1 MIVATK
7 SAMLTHNGSVAK
19 VTVSRSTVA
28 RGTVVARG
36 TIVARET
43 GATPSFGSLTVRPD
57 SATPYSDAT
66 NCKKMKKHV
75 VRPMNAFIVW
85 SQIERRKIAM
95 VRPDIH
101 NAEISKRL
109 GMRWKT
115 LTTAERQ
122 PFIEEAE
129 RLRVLH
135 SQEYPDYKYRPRKKV
150 KPGAGTGGGGVAS
163 GKTAVENRERLA
175 SFVRAAKRKCH
186 DQPST
191 GSSTTSGGEKELT
204 GSVGVLEARRVAPKT
219 VEFRGGGL
227 EGKVLEVPQRGDS
240 PSTTDSASF
249 YGDLLPSD
257 AAVVMTNA
265 LPPETWNLFPDCR
278 SDADTDVEPA
288 SLIGS
293 LLQLDVFADLDIL
306 QQIPDSCWQTEL
318 LGTTL
323 NKLSNDLQ
331 GTLFQ
336 PQGGAPTT
344 SDAVAHEL
352 LSVGGG
358 TATDYFPPEV
368 AELIDADWLET
379 GLGSMVSIF

>member
-1 MIVATK
+1 
-7 SAMLTHNGSVAK
+7 MLTHNGAVAK
-19 VTVSRSTVA
+19 TTTVSRSTVA
-28 RGTVVARG
+28 KGTVAQG
-36 TIVARET
+36 TGT
-43 GATPSFGSLTVRPD
+43 QFGSLTVRPD

-66 NCKKMKKHV
+66 NCKKTKKHV

-85 SQIERRKIAM
+85 SQIERRKIAQ

-115 LTTAERQ
+115 LTTEERQ

-150 KPGAGTGGGGVAS
+150 KVS
-163 GKTAVENRERLA
+163 GNVTSTEMAENRKKLA
-175 SFVRAAKRKCH
+175 SFVRASKRKCY

-191 GSSTTSGGEKELT
+191 DSSLTSGGEKELG
-204 GSVGVLEARRVAPKT
+204 GSGDIFEARRVASKT
-219 VEFRGGGL
+219 SEFRGL

-249 YGDLLPSD
+249 YGDLVPSDPHTDAAMLMTNTLPSD
-257 AAVVMTNA
+257 
-265 LPPETWNLFPDCR
+265 TWNLFQDYC
-278 SDADTDVEPA
+278 DADAHALCMQSADVDGGA
-288 SLIGS
+288 TSMIGS

-318 LGTTL
+318 LGTF

-331 GTLFQ
+331 ATLL
-336 PQGGAPTT
+336 PQGSAAAATNPIT
-344 SDAVAHEL
+344 SDAVAQNAEL
-352 LSVGGG
+352 LSATGA
-358 TATDYFPPEV
+358 TTTDYFPPEV